1 MGLLELLMD
10 FGSGALAMPVL
21 VRNDLGTVRP

>member
-1 MGLLELLMD
+1 MGLLELMD